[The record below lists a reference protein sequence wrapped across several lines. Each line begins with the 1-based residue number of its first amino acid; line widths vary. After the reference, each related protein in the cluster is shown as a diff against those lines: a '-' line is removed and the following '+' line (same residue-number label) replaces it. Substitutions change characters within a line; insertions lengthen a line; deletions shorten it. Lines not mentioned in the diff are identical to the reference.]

1 MGSCTGTTSMAAI
14 WPTAAEP
21 RRGRTTRRTARGCRM
36 PTTLCGRSIR
46 GVYGRTWRVR
56 RRRRYV
62 RSCSSRVSASAIA
75 RFRATRR
82 RRKIAGYSAAW
93 TVAPPRG
100 NRRTTVIPAW
110 ARRAVRRRS
119 EPLPRSVPLR
129 HRGLRAAEVSAA
141 VAHVPAVAAEGRLV
155 VVVEGEDANGSPNLD
170 GGRCADGGDRTDPR
184 RRANR
189 PENFRNATG
198 GGPGTG

>member
-1 MGSCTGTTSMAAI
+1 
-14 WPTAAEP
+14 P
-21 RRGRTTRRTARGCRM
+21 RRGRTTRRIARGCRM

-75 RFRATRR
+75 RFHATRR
-82 RRKIAGYSAAW
+82 RRKIAGCSAAW
-93 TVAPPRG
+93 TAAPPRG

-110 ARRAVRRRS
+110 ARRAAR
-119 EPLPRSVPLR
+119 R

-141 VAHVPAVAAEGRLV
+141 VAHVPAVAAVAAEGRLA
-155 VVVEGEDANGSPNLD
+155 VVVEGEDDNGSPNLD
-170 GGRCADGGDRTDPR
+170 GGRCADGGNRTDPR
-184 RRANR
+184 RRAN
-189 PENFRNATG
+189 
-198 GGPGTG
+198 

>member
-1 MGSCTGTTSMAAI
+1 MRSCTGTTSMAAI

-21 RRGRTTRRTARGCRM
+21 RRGRTTRRIARGCRM
-36 PTTLCGRSIR
+36 PTTLCGRSTR

-110 ARRAVRRRS
+110 ARRAARR
-119 EPLPRSVPLR
+119 RSVPLR

-141 VAHVPAVAAEGRLV
+141 VAHVPAAAAVAAEGRLV
-155 VVVEGEDANGSPNLD
+155 VVVVEGEDDNGSPNLD
-170 GGRCADGGDRTDPR
+170 GGRCADGGNRTDPR

-189 PENFRNATG
+189 PEDFRNSTG

>member
-1 MGSCTGTTSMAAI
+1 MRSCTGTTSMAAI

-21 RRGRTTRRTARGCRM
+21 RRGRTTRRIARGCHM

-82 RRKIAGYSAAW
+82 RRKIAGCSAAW
-93 TVAPPRG
+93 IAAPPHG
-100 NRRTTVIPAW
+100 NRRTTVTRAW
-110 ARRAVRRRS
+110 VRRVARRRR

-129 HRGLRAAEVSAA
+129 HRGLRAAEVSAV
-141 VAHVPAVAAEGRLV
+141 VAHVPAVAAVAAEGRLV
-155 VVVEGEDANGSPNLD
+155 VVEGEDDNNGSPHLD
-170 GGRCADGGDRTDPR
+170 GGRCADGGNRTDTPPP
-184 RRANR
+184 AH
-189 PENFRNATG
+189 
-198 GGPGTG
+198 